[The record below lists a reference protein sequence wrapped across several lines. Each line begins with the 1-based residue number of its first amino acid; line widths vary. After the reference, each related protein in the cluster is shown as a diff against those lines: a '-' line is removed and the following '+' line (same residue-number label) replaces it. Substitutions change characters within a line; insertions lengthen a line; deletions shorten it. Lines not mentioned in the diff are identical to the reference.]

1 MCKVP
6 FATENNI
13 LTGSRDQE
21 MDILEEGV
29 NIILPTTPV
38 DDIIEYLL
46 LLKIGDISHITL
58 NTSRIVWNLSISI
71 ILHVHYHHFKQ
82 NT

>member
-58 NTSRIVWNLSISI
+58 NTSRIV
-71 ILHVHYHHFKQ
+71 
-82 NT
+82 